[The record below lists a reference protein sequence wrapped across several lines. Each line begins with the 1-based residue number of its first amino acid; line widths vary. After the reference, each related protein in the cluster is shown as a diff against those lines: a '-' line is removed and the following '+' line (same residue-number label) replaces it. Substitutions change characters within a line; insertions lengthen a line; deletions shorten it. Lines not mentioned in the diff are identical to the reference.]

1 MEQTDFF
8 KAFIDQKRNI
18 LIPNIQRDYVQG
30 SNKNLGRGVIQSFLA
45 AIASAIIGNKSLDLT
60 YIYGYDSTK
69 EGGEYFV
76 PIDGQQR
83 LTTLWLVYLY
93 MYARINED
101 IPVSLEYETREYAQ
115 DFLAEIQTRLKKVI
129 FNRDVKSLKKEI
141 CSSPWFIASW
151 NKDQTVES
159 CLNTLDELH
168 KQFKNITIGIEE
180 LRKSKITFSFYPM
193 QQMQADIYLKMNG
206 RGKPLSEFENLKSWL
221 DDYLETNQISF
232 VKEWKNHM
240 DNKWASMFWA
250 NRNKTQLHQEEID
263 DEQLRFFYN
272 LLYIYWAKQIG
283 AKGKKHFTE
292 IKEEREVIAE
302 NLGVE
307 ESKNLEDFILEKMKG
322 SRNYALSLYLLE
334 KLNLVNDD
342 FINYYYNCL
351 NVLCQIHERINSE
364 NGAVWQGMWRKID
377 ENHTLTYSI
386 FFASEPTE
394 NKDEPTYATLA
405 LINVLLQYLIKHNN
419 EGYQHLDDWFR
430 VFRNLIENT
439 TISKEN
445 IYNVLVECDR
455 FVDKCQTE
463 DLLSIFCS
471 EDISLPFF
479 SQQIMEER
487 AKAKMMNNP
496 LWREKIITTEHI
508 AFFKGSI
515 RFLFTNAD
523 GEMNDW
529 DNFDTKLK
537 RLQPICNNE
546 TKDNEKWELLS
557 DYVRYADKNEILAS
571 FHEYGVAD
579 SDWRKYLLST
589 TIQRVTHLFLLN
601 DKQSRVDSMAEDIR
615 KIIVSIQKPI
625 WILQNWQGC
634 QYVLT
639 NYSRRNDS
647 FSNGYVYVIN
657 TKRNDYIS
665 ALYEANDVSDIK
677 IPECWRT
684 NMEYIECEGKKYYRG
699 LYTDFTY
706 KGQEYR
712 LKESTIVRLD
722 QNHDIVG
729 NNITIVDGDIIATLQ
744 AIQREEHI
752 E

>member
-30 SNKNLGRGVIQSFLA
+30 SNKNLERGVIQSFLA
-45 AIASAIIGNKSLDLT
+45 AIASAIIGHKSLDLT
-60 YIYGYDSTK
+60 YIYGYNSPN
-69 EGGEYFV
+69 GEYFV

-93 MYARINED
+93 MYARTNDD

-115 DFLAEIQTRLKKVI
+115 DFLAEIKLRLKKII
-129 FNRDVKSLKKEI
+129 FNRDVNFLKKEI

-151 NKDQTVES
+151 IKDQTVES
-159 CLNTLDELH
+159 SLNTLDELH
-168 KQFKNITIGIEE
+168 KQFKNHIIDINE
-180 LRKSKITFSFYPM
+180 LRNSKITFSFYTM

-221 DDYLETNQISF
+221 DDYLETHANALSSG
-232 VKEWKNHM
+232 VVNSWKHFM
-240 DNKWASMFWA
+240 DNEWSSMFWT

-272 LLYIYWAKQIG
+272 LLYIYWAKR
-283 AKGKKHFTE
+283 KTHF
-292 IKEEREVIAE
+292 IDGEERGVLAE
-302 NLGVE
+302 TLDISGP
-307 ESKNLEDFILEKMKG
+307 KNLEYLILEKMKS

-334 KLNLVNDD
+334 KLNLINDD

-351 NVLCQIHERINSE
+351 NVLCQTYERINRD
-364 NGAVWQGMWRKID
+364 NGAVWQGMWRIID
-377 ENHTLTYSI
+377 EDHTLTYSI

-405 LINVLLQYLIKHNN
+405 LINVLLQYLVKYNN
-419 EGYQHLDDWFR
+419 EGHQHLEDWFR
-430 VFRNLIENT
+430 VFRNLIENS

-445 IYNVLVECDR
+445 INNVLVECDR
-455 FVDKCQTE
+455 FVNNCHTE
-463 DLLSIFCS
+463 DLLSIFSS

-487 AKAKMMNNP
+487 AKATMMNDS
-496 LWREKIITTEHI
+496 LWREKIITAEHM

-537 RLQPICNNE
+537 QLQPICDDA

-557 DYVRYADKNEILAS
+557 DYVRYANKKEILAS

-579 SDWRKYLLST
+579 SDWRKYLLNT
-589 TIQRVTHLFLLN
+589 ANQHVTHHFLLN
-601 DKQSRVDSMAEDIR
+601 DKIYSDDSMAEDIR
-615 KIIVSIQKPI
+615 KIIISIQRPI
-625 WILQNWQGC
+625 WILRNWMDC
-634 QYVLT
+634 PFVLT
-639 NYSRRNDS
+639 NYSRRNDT

-657 TKRNDYIS
+657 TRRNEYIAALSQCADVSKIAIPACWGKDYI
-665 ALYEANDVSDIK
+665 E
-677 IPECWRT
+677 
-684 NMEYIECEGKKYYRG
+684 IEGVKYYKG